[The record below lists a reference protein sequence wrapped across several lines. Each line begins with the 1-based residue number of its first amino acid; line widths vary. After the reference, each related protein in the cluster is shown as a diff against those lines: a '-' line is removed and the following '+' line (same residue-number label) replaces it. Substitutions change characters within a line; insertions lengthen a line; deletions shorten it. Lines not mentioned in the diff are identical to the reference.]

1 MQTEGGPVALV
12 AGANGMVGAELVRVL
27 VASGEYRRVIALSR
41 RPLPVEAPRLVN
53 RILRFENLE
62 HDLRGLACD
71 DAYCCLGTTLREAG
85 SRQALRAVDHD
96 LVLRFARFAQGAGAK
111 TLVVVSAAGAAPAAR
126 IFYLRVKGETEL
138 ALEALR
144 FRSLH
149 LLQPSLLLGQRRQ
162 WRTAEALA
170 RVFMP
175 LVNPLLLGR
184 LERWRAISA
193 HDVAAA
199 MRTAARSGRLGV
211 QRYGWRAMRAMA
223 AAAPVRARM

>member
-12 AGANGMVGAELVRVL
+12 AGASGMVGTELVRVL
-27 VASGEYRRVIALSR
+27 VATGDYRRVIALSR
-41 RPLPVEAPRLVN
+41 RPLPIESPRLVN

-62 HDLRGLACD
+62 SDLRGLACD
-71 DAYCCLGTTLREAG
+71 DAYCCLGTTLRQAG
-85 SRQALRAVDHD
+85 SRQAFRAVDHD
-96 LVLRFARFAQGAGAK
+96 LVLRFARFAQAAGAK
-111 TLVVVSAAGAAPAAR
+111 TLVVVSAAGAAPEAR
-126 IFYLRVKGETEL
+126 NFYLKVKGETEL

-149 LLQPSLLLGQRRQ
+149 LVQPSLLLGQRRQ
-162 WRTAEALA
+162 WRTAEVLG

-193 HDVAAA
+193 RTVAAA
-199 MRTAARSGRLGV
+199 MRAAARSGRLGV
-211 QRYGWRAMRAMA
+211 QRYSWRSLGSLAQS
-223 AAAPVRARM
+223 APARPRL